1 MEYLESQN
9 SIAPGKSWFV
19 YEIKPWASIKTVNHL
34 ISIGFFDLLEKGPT
48 SVHISDN
55 RGFFFQ
61 SIAANFA
68 VKGAAADI

>member
-1 MEYLESQN
+1 MEYLEGQN

-19 YEIKPWASIKTVNHL
+19 YEIKPGASIKTVNHL

-48 SVHISDN
+48 YVHISDN
-55 RGFFFQ
+55 RGLFFQ
-61 SIAANFA
+61 SIAPNFA